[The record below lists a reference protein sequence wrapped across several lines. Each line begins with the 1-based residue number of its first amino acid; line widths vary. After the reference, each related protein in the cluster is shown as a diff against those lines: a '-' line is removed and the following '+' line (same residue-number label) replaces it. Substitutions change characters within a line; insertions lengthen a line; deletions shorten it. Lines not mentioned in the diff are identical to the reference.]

1 MPPRNLGRLAVLFDG
16 IQMACIESLLI
27 YGQLN
32 IYIYLIF
39 VYMYIL
45 YTHTYIHLFCNA
57 VSSNKNSNSDI
68 PNHNSLMST

>member
-32 IYIYLIF
+32 IYISYIC
-39 VYMYIL
+39 VYVYII
-45 YTHTYIHLFCNA
+45 YTYIHTSFL
-57 VSSNKNSNSDI
+57 
-68 PNHNSLMST
+68 